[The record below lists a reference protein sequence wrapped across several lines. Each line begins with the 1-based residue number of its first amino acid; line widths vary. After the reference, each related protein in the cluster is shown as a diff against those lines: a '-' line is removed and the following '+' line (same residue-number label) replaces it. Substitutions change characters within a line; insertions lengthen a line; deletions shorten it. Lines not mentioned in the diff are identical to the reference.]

1 MMRHLLNNPI
11 TDRFKKD
18 GHMKF
23 THLFLILASALGLV
37 ACNENESP
45 ELGFTAEKALLA
57 GVDAEEPTMET
68 EIEKFSYIVGGDVG
82 LQFFTSDTKI
92 DQKAFALGM
101 ADALNNKR
109 PRISKEDAV
118 KVVENY
124 YAAQQE
130 KTAKYQEE
138 MNTRAE
144 KNVQEGK
151 KFLSENSTKDGVITT
166 ETGLQYK
173 IIIAGTGASPTAE
186 SRVLVHYRGTFID
199 GREFDTSSK
208 HGGSVELGLA
218 DVIPGWTE
226 ALQKMKEG
234 AKWELYLHP
243 ELAYGPQG
251 QLPTIGPMA
260 TLVFEVEL
268 EKVLTSE

>member
-1 MMRHLLNNPI
+1 
-11 TDRFKKD
+11 
-18 GHMKF
+18 MKF
-23 THLFLILASALGLV
+23 PHLFLILAAALGLV
-37 ACNENESP
+37 ACNDNESP
-45 ELGFTAEKALLA
+45 ELGFAAEKELLSVV
-57 GVDAEEPTMET
+57 GAEESTMET

-101 ADALNNKR
+101 ADALNNQR

-138 MNTRAE
+138 MNATAE
-144 KNVQEGK
+144 KNIQEGK
-151 KFLSENSTKDGVITT
+151 KFLSENSTKNGVVTT

-173 IIIAGTGASPTAE
+173 IIIPGAGASPAAT

-208 HGGSVELGLA
+208 HGGSVELSLA